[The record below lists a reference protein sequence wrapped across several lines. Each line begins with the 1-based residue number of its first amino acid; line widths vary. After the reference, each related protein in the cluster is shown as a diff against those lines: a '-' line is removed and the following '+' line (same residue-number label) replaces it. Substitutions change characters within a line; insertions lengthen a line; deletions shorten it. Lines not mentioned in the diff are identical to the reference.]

1 MLTPKDESQLS
12 VLPLFFK
19 IFSVLSGC
27 ASSIFILHIV
37 IGAASL
43 LNPKAFESSN
53 GQGGMP
59 VAVSILFIVMGAGVV
74 LAGWAFAV
82 ILFKTAGWIQRR
94 EKHTWVTAV
103 SALCCFQIPVGA
115 ALGVFSLVVITR
127 KQVKALFKD

>member
-1 MLTPKDESQLS
+1 MLTQQDESQLS

-27 ASSIFILHIV
+27 ISSVFIVHIV
-37 IGAASL
+37 IGLASL
-43 LNPKAFESSN
+43 ISPKLFESSD
-53 GQGGMP
+53 GQGGLP
-59 VAVSILFIVMGAGVV
+59 VAVSVLFIVFGAAAV

-103 SALCCFQIPVGA
+103 SALCCLQVPIGA
-115 ALGVFSLVVITR
+115 ALGVFTLVVIMR
-127 KQVKALFKD
+127 KQVKALFRD